1 MTQKTAF
8 VTGASSGIGQ
18 ATALALARKNYHV
31 TGLARRME
39 RLNALV
45 SEVNALP
52 APHGNFLG
60 IAGDVT
66 DMASI
71 QAALDETLERFGRL
85 DILVANAGLGQRGPM
100 VDSPWEDLE
109 TLLRTNIDGVLHS
122 IRLAVPAMRASG
134 GGHVI
139 IVSSV
144 VWNMVSPYAASY
156 AASKAFV
163 SSMAHSLR
171 FELMKDNIHVTDVV
185 VGRTATEFNEKRLG
199 GQLRNSGGRIPVMPP
214 DQVASAIMKAIDRPR
229 RTVYPRLLDR
239 LAIWANALVPDLVGR
254 FAARHYR

>member
-1 MTQKTAF
+1 
-8 VTGASSGIGQ
+8 
-18 ATALALARKNYHV
+18 
-31 TGLARRME
+31 ME

-52 APHGNFLG
+52 APHGEFLG

-66 DMASI
+66 DVESLRIAV
-71 QAALDETLERFGRL
+71 DETLERFGRL
-85 DILVANAGLGQRGPM
+85 DILVANAGLGQRGP
-100 VDSPWEDLE
+100 VADSPWEDLE

-122 IRLAVPAMRASG
+122 VRLAVPAMRANG

-139 IVSSV
+139 IVSSI

-171 FELMKDNIHVTDVV
+171 FELMKENIHVTDVV
-185 VGRTATEFNEKRLG
+185 VGRTATEFDEKRLG
-199 GQLRNSGGRIPVMPP
+199 GQLTSSGRIPVMPP
-214 DQVASAIMKAIDRPR
+214 DQVAAAIMRAVERPR
-229 RTVYPRLLDR
+229 KTVYPRLLDR
-239 LAIWANALVPDLVGR
+239 LAVWANVIVPDVIGR
-254 FAARHYR
+254 YAGRHYR

>member
-1 MTQKTAF
+1 MTQKVAF

-18 ATALALARKNYHV
+18 ATALALARANYHV
-31 TGLARRME
+31 TGVARRME

-52 APHGNFLG
+52 APHGEFLG

-66 DMASI
+66 EPDSL
-71 QAALDETLERFGRL
+71 QAAINETVERFGRL

-100 VDSPWEDLE
+100 VDTAWADLE
-109 TLLRTNIDGVLHS
+109 TLLRTNIDGVIYS
-122 IRLAVPAMRASG
+122 IRTAVPAMRANG
-134 GGHVI
+134 GGHVFVI
-139 IVSSV
+139 SSV

-171 FELMKDNIHVTDVV
+171 FELDRENIYVTDVV
-185 VGRTATEFNEKRLG
+185 VGRTATEFDEKRLG
-199 GQLRNSGGRIPVMPP
+199 GKLQSSQSIPVMPP
-214 DQVASAIMKAIDRPR
+214 DRVAEAVLRALEHPR

-239 LAIWANALVPDLVGR
+239 LAVWANVIVPDVVGR